1 MRISDCSSEV
11 CSSDL
16 GHPERLR
23 LNNPPEVVETE
34 HRLTIGLP
42 ARGITDRTLGDIA
55 ELTFAARASAS
66 FPGAFT
72 PYTVRAVYEVLEQRT
87 HMWPTWDTYM
97 TNNYTRSAALRH
109 TQYSFPIDVSV

>member
-34 HRLTIGLP
+34 HRLTIGFT
-42 ARGITDRTLGDIA
+42 ARVITDRTLGDIA
-55 ELTFAARASAS
+55 KLNFAARATAS
-66 FPGAFT
+66 FPGAFS
-72 PYTVRAVYEVLEQRT
+72 PFTVRWLDKVREQRT
-87 HMWPTWDTYM
+87 IG
-97 TNNYTRSAALRH
+97 RSSLRERGWL
-109 TQYSFPIDVSV
+109 YV